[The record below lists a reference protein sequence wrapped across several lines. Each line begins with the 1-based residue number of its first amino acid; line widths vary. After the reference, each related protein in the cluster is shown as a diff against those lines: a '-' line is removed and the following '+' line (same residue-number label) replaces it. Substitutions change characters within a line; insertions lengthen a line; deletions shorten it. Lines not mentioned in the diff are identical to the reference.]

1 MPDEMLFS
9 ELSGINVLA
18 HLDKAYQDSSEMIL
32 NNRVSAFLDYQRLPS
47 MSISTYVAGFYARLD
62 NLAQLQMPDELKG
75 HLLLKQA
82 NLNLS
87 EKTMVV
93 ASAHGSY
100 KVKDM
105 VDSMRQLYGERT
117 DVPTANASFATV
129 DTKKFCNYCKK
140 KNHIEADC
148 WKKRKTAMSDDP
160 RGPQI
165 ISRQSKKE
173 TYVTFVSVEQES
185 AERSALIDSG
195 AVHTI
200 IGQSTLDK
208 IMKSYGI
215 SRIDKCQPL
224 SLVHRFGM
232 NGVPIEA
239 EFGAILPWSAQD
251 VKGVEHNFNLRADVL
266 EGDHPFLIGCPTLMA
281 LKASLDF
288 EALNLE
294 ATINGTRCAIPLY
307 RSGNHLFLGH
317 ASRPSVPTTDCTLY
331 QHQPPLGHYE
341 IPSVSLV
348 QYFPRPDHC

>member
-9 ELSGINVLA
+9 ELSGINVLT

-62 NLAQLQMPDELKG
+62 NLAQLQIP
-75 HLLLKQA
+75 
-82 NLNLS
+82 
-87 EKTMVV
+87 MVV

-105 VDSMRQLYGERT
+105 VDSMRKLYGA
-117 DVPTANASFATV
+117 TANASFATV
-129 DTKKFCNYCKK
+129 DTKTFCNYCKK

-148 WKKRKTAMSDDP
+148 WKKRKAAMSEDP

-165 ISRQSKKE
+165 ISRQSKTE

-200 IGQSTLDK
+200 IGQSTLEK

-215 SRIDKCQPL
+215 SRIDKCQPV

-317 ASRPSVPTTDCTLY
+317 ASRPSIPTTDRTLY

-341 IPSVSLV
+341 ILVVSLV
-348 QYFPRPDHC
+348 QYFPRPGPAPYKCRPGKLLG